1 MRNVYLNTKS
11 LEEAM
16 EIFHKNIGVFLNNN
30 ETEIIN
36 SKDALGRISKE
47 AIFASYSSPSYN
59 SSAVDGVMI
68 NSELTKEARENKPLF
83 IKSENFKYC
92 NTGDKLENPYNCAIM
107 IEDIEE
113 KEDGIE
119 IRKSMSSCQNIR
131 TIGEDVIEKDL
142 IFTAYH
148 KFSPVD
154 LSVLISTGVF
164 EVEVLKKPSIGI
176 IPTGNEIIDDFENY
190 KEGQIVES
198 NSTMLKA
205 MAEEIGAYA
214 KVYPIVRD
222 DKELLKASIE
232 KARSQC
238 DFITVIAGSSAGAKD
253 YTREVLDELG
263 EVFVHGLSI
272 KPGKPAVIGKIEETP
287 FVGLPGFPVACNIV
301 FDKLVLPTVQKK
313 LKVRPRANKIIEA
326 NLTKQVVTSLK
337 NREYIRVNIGKVND
351 KLTATPL
358 DRKAG
363 SLYSLSQSDGYLIV
377 YRNLEGYNR
386 KDKVKISLH
395 KDIDND
401 SLNNRLVVIGSN
413 DMVIDVINDL
423 LAKKGKK
430 TRLLS
435 SHVGSLSGLKAL
447 KDKDCHIAPS
457 HLLDKDGSYN
467 DDYIDLFFEKG
478 EVVKLNVVGRRQGI
492 YVSKDSEDIKT
503 LADLPGKT
511 MVNRQKG
518 SGTRVLF
525 DYLLDKNGIDPYE
538 IKDYDNEVNTH
549 IQAALKVKNKECDF
563 SIGVESQ
570 AIKMGID
577 FIYLKDEEYQ
587 FILRKESLELEM
599 VKEVIEIIKSQEF
612 KEKMKEVGGYN
623 TSHSGEIL

>member
-1 MRNVYLNTKS
+1 MRNIYLNTKT
-11 LEEAM
+11 LEESL
-16 EIFHKNIGVFLNNN
+16 EIFHENIGDFLTNT

-47 AIFASYSSPSYN
+47 AVFAKYSSPAYN
-59 SSAVDGVMI
+59 SSAVDGIMI
-68 NSELTKEARENKPLF
+68 NSELTSKARENKALF
-83 IKSENFKYC
+83 INNEDFKYC
-92 NTGDKLENPYNCAIM
+92 NTGDKLEAPYNCAIM

-113 KEDGIE
+113 KDGGIE
-119 IRKSMSSCQNIR
+119 IRKSISSWQNIR
-131 TIGEDVIEKDL
+131 LIGEDVIEKDL

-148 KFSPVD
+148 KFSPID
-154 LSVLISTGVF
+154 LSVLVSTGVF
-164 EVEVLKKPSIGI
+164 EVEVLKKVKIGI
-176 IPTGNEIIDDFENY
+176 IPTGNEIVDNFSNY

-205 MAEEIGAYA
+205 MAEEIGACG
-214 KVYPIVRD
+214 KIYPTVKD
-222 DKELLKASIE
+222 DKDLLKASIQ
-232 KARSQC
+232 KAKNEC

-253 YTREVLDELG
+253 YTREVLEELG
-263 EVFVHGLSI
+263 ELYVHGLSI
-272 KPGKPAVIGKIEETP
+272 KPGKPAVIGKIDETP
-287 FVGLPGFPVACNIV
+287 FVGLPGFPVACHIV
-301 FDKLVLPTVQKK
+301 FEKVVIPTIEKK
-313 LKVRPRANKIIEA
+313 LKQNTINDKIIEA
-326 NLTKQVVTSLK
+326 SLTKQVVTSLK

-351 KLTATPL
+351 KLTVTPL

-377 YRNLEGYNR
+377 DRNLEGYNR
-386 KDKVKISLH
+386 KDKVRVNLH
-395 KDIDND
+395 RDIDD
-401 SLNNRLVVIGSN
+401 DILNNRLVVIGSN

-447 KDKDCHIAPS
+447 KDNDCHIAPS
-457 HLLDKDGSYN
+457 HLLDKDGTYN
-467 DDYIDLFFEKG
+467 NDYIDMFFDKD
-478 EVVKLNVVGRRQGI
+478 EVCKINVVGRRQGI
-492 YVSKDSEDIKT
+492 YIPKGSKEIKT
-503 LADLPGKT
+503 LDDLSGKT

-525 DYLLDKNGIDPYE
+525 DYLLDKNNINPYD

-587 FILRKESLELEM
+587 FIVRKESLELGM
-599 VKEVIEIIKSQEF
+599 VKEVIEILKSPEF
-612 KEKMKEVGGYN
+612 KKKMDQVGGYN